1 MHGLKQFL
9 IVNLLLGVAGSAAF
23 GQAQV
28 SSCLDQGKKE
38 FATRQYAAA
47 KRTFLQCLELD
58 RNNEEVLLSLGGVA
72 LTQEELDEAKDYFLS
87 ALKKMK
93 RTSPYLSYTYSM
105 LGDIALKQQ
114 QNKAALAYYN
124 KSLSYNEAYVNSLVG
139 KGVIIESMG
148 DKQAAAEI
156 YQTALSVEPLNL
168 IARKRLIALEPV
180 YFSDADI
187 LEALKSRRALPPDQN
202 TLSAEEKQLFFKI
215 HSAEQHDGLA
225 YLKEKFVPLPTD
237 YTLTLFPGT
246 NFSREE
252 LTLDGYK
259 ALQKNIAQDA
269 IAVFQKAGVRTQD
282 VFSLR
287 DQKGEKIFLPDS
299 TLTNSGMSVYQEAL
313 KGRKTYLLPT
323 EDLPPTPQ
331 YLEQISKRV
340 KELDLHGY
348 TEISRK
354 EMEMI
359 KAQTNCSEETMR
371 KHMGLYVLPVSRLE
385 KRYFVLSRETNNA
398 LKGAPWYYVA
408 KFRARTNPA
417 IVVPENSL
425 AKQRA
430 WMNFKICSSVDGE
443 ILE

>member
-1 MHGLKQFL
+1 MHGSKQFL
-9 IVNLLLGVAGSAAF
+9 SVSLMVTLCGAAF

-38 FATRQYAAA
+38 FAARQYPQA
-47 KRTFLQCLELD
+47 KATFLRCLELD
-58 RNNEEVLLSLGGVA
+58 QHNEEVLLSLGGVA
-72 LTQEELDEAKDYFLS
+72 LTQEDLEGAKSYFLA
-87 ALKKMK
+87 ALKNMK

-139 KGVIIESMG
+139 KGVITEATG
-148 DKQAAAEI
+148 DKKAAAEI

-168 IARKRLIALEPV
+168 IARKRLIELEPL
-180 YFSDADI
+180 YFSDEQI
-187 LEALKSRRALPPDQN
+187 LEALKQRNALPPDQK
-202 TLSAEEKQLFFKI
+202 TLSADEKDLFFKI
-215 HSAEQHDGLA
+215 HAAERHGGLD
-225 YLKEKFVPLPTD
+225 YLKGKFVPLPTD
-237 YTLTLFPGT
+237 YTITLFEGT
-246 NFSREE
+246 NFSRQE
-252 LTLDGYK
+252 LTLSGFN

-287 DQKGEKIFLPDS
+287 DLKGNKIFLPDS
-299 TLTNSGMSVYQEAL
+299 TLTESGMMVYHEAL
-313 KGRKTYLLPT
+313 QGHKTYLLPN
-323 EDLPPTPQ
+323 EDLPPTAEHLAQ
-331 YLEQISKRV
+331 VARRV
-340 KELDLHGY
+340 KELQIKGY

-354 EMEMI
+354 EVEML
-359 KAQTNCSEETMR
+359 KTQTNCSADTMR
-371 KHMGLYVLPVSRLE
+371 SKMGLYVLPVSRLE
-385 KRYFVLSRETNNA
+385 KRYFVLSRENNNP
-398 LKGAPWYYVA
+398 LKGALWYYVA
-408 KFRARTNPA
+408 KQRARTNPA

-425 AKQRA
+425 AKERA

>member
-1 MHGLKQFL
+1 MHGLKQSL
-9 IVNLLLGVAGSAAF
+9 IVSLVLSCSVVVF
-23 GQAQV
+23 GQNQV
-28 SSCLDQGKKE
+28 SSCLDKGKKE
-38 FATRQYAAA
+38 FAARQYASA
-47 KRTFLQCLELD
+47 KGTFLQCLELD
-58 RNNEEVLLSLGGVA
+58 KDNEEVLLSLGGVA
-72 LTQEELDEAKDYFLS
+72 LTQEELDEAKSYFLA

-114 QNKAALAYYN
+114 NNKAALAYYN

-139 KGVIIESMG
+139 KGVITEANG
-148 DKQAAAEI
+148 DKKSAADI

-168 IARKRLIALEPV
+168 IARKRLIALEPI
-180 YFSDADI
+180 YFSDEDI
-187 LEALKSRRALPPDQN
+187 LEALKQRGAVQPDQN
-202 TLSAEEKQLFFKI
+202 TLSAEEKELFFRI
-215 HSAEQHDGLA
+215 HSAEQHGGLD
-225 YLKEKFVPLPTD
+225 YLKEKFIPLPTD

-252 LTLDGYK
+252 LTFTGYN

-269 IAVFQKAGVRTQD
+269 IAVFQKAGVRIQD
-282 VFSLR
+282 VFALR
-287 DQKGEKIFLPDS
+287 DQKGNKIFLADS
-299 TLTNSGMSVYQEAL
+299 TLTDSGMSVYQEAL
-313 KGRKTYLLPT
+313 RGHKTYLLPT
-323 EDLPPTPQ
+323 EELPPTPE

-354 EMEMI
+354 EVEMI

-371 KHMGLYVLPVSRLE
+371 RQMGLYVLPISRSS

-408 KFRARTNPA
+408 KSRARTNPS

-443 ILE
+443 VLE